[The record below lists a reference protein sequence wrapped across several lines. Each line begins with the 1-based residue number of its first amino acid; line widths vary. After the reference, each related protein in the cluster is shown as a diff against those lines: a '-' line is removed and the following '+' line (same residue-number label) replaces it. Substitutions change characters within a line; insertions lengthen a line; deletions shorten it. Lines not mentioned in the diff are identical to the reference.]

1 MTAPGSSAELDLG
14 VSKSKPKQDPKQDEV
29 PYEQLIEQLEAVV
42 DQIEGGELGLEESI
56 KGYEQGIE
64 LVKRTRAIL
73 DRAEQRIVELNADQ
87 IDQEP

>member
-1 MTAPGSSAELDLG
+1 M
-14 VSKSKPKQDPKQDEV
+14 

-64 LVKRTRAIL
+64 LVKRARMIL
-73 DRAEQRIVELNADQ
+73 DRAEQRITELNADQ
-87 IDQEP
+87 IDASEP